1 MNTTDWLLFLIVVLQ
16 SGIVF
21 WLWRRI
27 DMIES
32 ERRVEASTFDHLQR
46 QISAMQRSLQEAL
59 QAKPAEAAPV
69 PPPALPA
76 RTVLRQQPQAT
87 AEGASPYNQAIEL
100 FKRGFSTADV
110 AERCGISRSE
120 AELILSL
127 YRNSPTA

>member
-1 MNTTDWLLFLIVVLQ
+1 MNITDWLLFLVVISQ
-16 SGIVF
+16 AGIAF

-32 ERRVEASTFDHLQR
+32 ERRVEATTFDHLQR
-46 QISAMQRSLQEAL
+46 QISALQRNLQEVL
-59 QAKPAEAAPV
+59 QTKSTESAQ
-69 PPPALPA
+69 PPEPSAITL
-76 RTVLRQQPQAT
+76 LRQHSQAT
-87 AEGASPYNQAIEL
+87 TEGTSPYNQAIEL
-100 FKRGFSTADV
+100 FKRGFTTVDV

>member
-16 SGIVF
+16 SGILF

-32 ERRVEASTFDHLQR
+32 ERRVEASTFDHLQK
-46 QISAMQRSLQEAL
+46 QISLLQRSLQDVA
-59 QAKPAEAAPV
+59 QQPASSSVAPA
-69 PPPALPA
+69 PRMPQ
-76 RTVLRQQPQAT
+76 RQQPMASV
-87 AEGASPYNQAIEL
+87 EGASPYNQAIEL
-100 FKRGFSTADV
+100 FKRGFSAAEV

>member
-46 QISAMQRSLQEAL
+46 QISAMQRSLQEAS
-59 QAKPAEAAPV
+59 QAQPAAAIA
-69 PPPALPA
+69 PPAPPA

>member
-16 SGIVF
+16 SGIIF

-46 QISAMQRSLQEAL
+46 QITSLQRNL
-59 QAKPAEAAPV
+59 QDLAQQPPAV
-69 PPPALPA
+69 PPPAVAAPRA
-76 RTVLRQQPQAT
+76 MPRQQPLAT
-87 AEGASPYNQAIEL
+87 SEGASPYNQAIEL
-100 FKRGFSTADV
+100 FKRGFSAAEV

>member
-27 DMIES
+27 DMMES

-46 QISAMQRSLQEAL
+46 QISALQRTLQEL
-59 QAKPAEAAPV
+59 PRPTHAEAE
-69 PPPALPA
+69 PPAAPA
-76 RTVLRQQPQAT
+76 RPPARQQPLAT
-87 AEGASPYNQAIEL
+87 SEGASPYNQAIEL
-100 FKRGFSTADV
+100 FKRGFSTVDV

>member
-46 QISAMQRSLQEAL
+46 QISAMQRSLQEAS
-59 QAKPAEAAPV
+59 QAKPVEAPLAPV
-69 PPPALPA
+69 MPA
-76 RTVLRQQPQAT
+76 RTVLRQQPLAT

>member
-16 SGIVF
+16 SGIIF

-32 ERRVEASTFDHLQR
+32 ERRVEATTFDHLQR
-46 QISAMQRSLQEAL
+46 QISVLQRSLQDVAQ
-59 QAKPAEAAPV
+59 QAPATSP
-69 PPPALPA
+69 LPSMRPTA
-76 RTVLRQQPQAT
+76 RQQPLASS
-87 AEGASPYNQAIEL
+87 EGASPYNQAIEL
-100 FKRGFSTADV
+100 FKRGFSTVEV

>member
-27 DMIES
+27 DMMES

-46 QISAMQRSLQEAL
+46 QISALQRTVQEL
-59 QAKPAEAAPV
+59 PAAPRADAIV
-69 PPPALPA
+69 APPPV
-76 RTVLRQQPQAT
+76 RTQARQQPLAT
-87 AEGASPYNQAIEL
+87 SEGASPYNQAIEL
-100 FKRGFSTADV
+100 FKRGFSTVDV

>member
-16 SGIVF
+16 SGILF

-32 ERRVEASTFDHLQR
+32 ERRVEATTFDHLQR
-46 QISAMQRSLQEAL
+46 QISVLQRSLQDMAQ
-59 QAKPAEAAPV
+59 QAPPSSPAPV
-69 PPPALPA
+69 VA
-76 RTVLRQQPQAT
+76 RPQPRQQPLAAT
-87 AEGASPYNQAIEL
+87 EGASPYNQAIEL
-100 FKRGFSTADV
+100 FKRGFSTAEV

>member
-16 SGIVF
+16 SGIIF

-46 QISAMQRSLQEAL
+46 QISVLQRNLQDISLQ
-59 QAKPAEAAPV
+59 PASPPQSVAPPRPAV
-69 PPPALPA
+69 P
-76 RTVLRQQPQAT
+76 QQPVAT
-87 AEGASPYNQAIEL
+87 LEGASPYNQAIEL
-100 FKRGFSTADV
+100 FKRGFSTAEV

>member
-27 DMIES
+27 DMMES

-46 QISAMQRSLQEAL
+46 QISALQRTLQEL
-59 QAKPAEAAPV
+59 PQPTRAEAE
-69 PPPALPA
+69 PPATPA
-76 RTVLRQQPQAT
+76 WPPARQQPLAT
-87 AEGASPYNQAIEL
+87 SEGASPYNQAIEL
-100 FKRGFSTADV
+100 FKRGFSTVDV

>member
-1 MNTTDWLLFLIVVLQ
+1 MNATDWLLFLIVVLQ

-27 DMIES
+27 DMMES

-46 QISAMQRSLQEAL
+46 QISALQRTLQELPQPTRA
-59 QAKPAEAAPV
+59 QTEVPTTPV
-69 PPPALPA
+69 RPPA
-76 RTVLRQQPQAT
+76 RQQPLAT
-87 AEGASPYNQAIEL
+87 SEGASPYNQAIEL
-100 FKRGFSTADV
+100 FKRGFSTVDV

>member
-46 QISAMQRSLQEAL
+46 QISAMQRSLQEAS
-59 QAKPAEAAPV
+59 QAKPAAAA
-69 PPPALPA
+69 PPPAPPA
-76 RTVLRQQPQAT
+76 RTVLRQQPLAT

>member
-27 DMIES
+27 DMMES

-46 QISAMQRSLQEAL
+46 QISALQRTVQEIP
-59 QAKPAEAAPV
+59 PAPRTDATVV
-69 PPPALPA
+69 PPPVRPQP
-76 RTVLRQQPQAT
+76 RQQPLAT
-87 AEGASPYNQAIEL
+87 TEGTSPYNQAIEL

>member
-27 DMIES
+27 DLMES

-46 QISAMQRSLQEAL
+46 QISALQRTLQDMQQRPQ
-59 QAKPAEAAPV
+59 
-69 PPPALPA
+69 PPAPATLPSQPQP
-76 RTVLRQQPQAT
+76 RQQPMAT
-87 AEGASPYNQAIEL
+87 AEGATPYHQAIEL
-100 FKRGFSTADV
+100 FKRGFSTAEV

>member
-32 ERRVEASTFDHLQR
+32 ERRVESSTFDHLQR
-46 QISAMQRSLQEAL
+46 QISAMQRSLLEV
-59 QAKPAEAAPV
+59 QAKPVEAPSASDM
-69 PPPALPA
+69 PA

-87 AEGASPYNQAIEL
+87 VEGASPYNQAIEL

>member
-16 SGIVF
+16 SGIIF

-46 QISAMQRSLQEAL
+46 QISVLQRSLQDIAQPPQL
-59 QAKPAEAAPV
+59 AS
-69 PPPALPA
+69 PPPSVMRPPP
-76 RTVLRQQPQAT
+76 RQQPLAVS
-87 AEGASPYNQAIEL
+87 EGASPYNQAIEL
-100 FKRGFSTADV
+100 FKRGFSTAEV

>member
-16 SGIVF
+16 SGILF

-46 QISAMQRSLQEAL
+46 QISVLQRSLQEVA
-59 QAKPAEAAPV
+59 QPAAANPV
-69 PPPALPA
+69 PPVVP
-76 RTVLRQQPQAT
+76 RTPPRQQPLAVS
-87 AEGASPYNQAIEL
+87 EGASPYNQAIEL
-100 FKRGFSTADV
+100 FKRGFSTAEV
-110 AERCGISRSE
+110 AERCSISRSE